1 VSVRIVPIGS
11 DDPGAHVDALARF
24 FADLPEGD
32 RTFVKEDVGSSEAV
46 RGWLDPKRQW
56 LALDGDRI
64 VGFLAVLPL
73 HGWSDHVGEIR
84 LVVHPGHRGAGLGR
98 TLARHA
104 LREAVGRG
112 LSKVVVEVVADQ
124 EALLAM
130 FTGLGFTGEALLRDH
145 VRDRTGALRDLV
157 LLAHHVD
164 DTWSAM
170 RTVGLAEELAGGQ

>member
-1 VSVRIVPIGS
+1 MTARIVPI
-11 DDPGAHVDALARF
+11 DAAHVDALARF

-32 RTFVKEDVGSSEAV
+32 RTFVKEDVDGPEAV
-46 RGWLDPKRQW
+46 RAWADPQRQW
-56 LALDGDRI
+56 LALDEDDRI

-84 LVVHPGHRGAGLGR
+84 LVVHPRARGAGLGR

-164 DTWSAM
+164 ETWAAM
-170 RTVGLAEELAGGQ
+170 RTVGLADELTGEG

>member
-1 VSVRIVPIGS
+1 MTIRIVP
-11 DDPGAHVDALARF
+11 VDEGRLDVLARF

-32 RTFVKEDVGSSEAV
+32 RTFVKENVDSVGAI
-46 RGWLDPKRQW
+46 RAWLDPQRQW
-56 LALDGDRI
+56 LALDEDERI

-73 HGWSDHVGEIR
+73 RGWSDHVGEIR
-84 LVVHPGHRGAGLGR
+84 LVVHPDHRGAGLGR
-98 TLARHA
+98 ALARHA

-112 LSKVVVEVVADQ
+112 LSKVQVEVVADQ

-130 FTGLGFTGEALLRDH
+130 FTGLGFTGEALLRNH

-164 DTWSAM
+164 DTWASM
-170 RTVGLAEELAGGQ
+170 RTVGLDDELAGDS

>member
-1 VSVRIVPIGS
+1 MTTRIVPI
-11 DDPGAHVDALARF
+11 DEAYVEALARF

-32 RTFVKEDVGSSEAV
+32 RTFVKEDADSVEAI
-46 RGWLDPKRQW
+46 RAWLDPQRQW
-56 LALDGDRI
+56 LALDEDQRM

-73 HGWSDHVGEIR
+73 RGWSDHVGEIR

-104 LREAVGRG
+104 LRDAVGRG
-112 LSKVVVEVVADQ
+112 LTKVQVEVVADQ

-164 DTWSAM
+164 DSWASM
-170 RTVGLAEELAGGQ
+170 RTVGLDAELNGGS

>member
-1 VSVRIVPIGS
+1 MTTRIVPI
-11 DDPGAHVDALARF
+11 DDAHVDALARF

-32 RTFVKEDVGSSEAV
+32 RTFVKEDVDGADAI
-46 RGWLDPKRQW
+46 RAWLDPGRQW
-56 LALDGDRI
+56 LALDDGDRI

-98 TLARHA
+98 QLARHA

-112 LSKVVVEVVADQ
+112 LSKVQVEVVADQ
-124 EALLAM
+124 EPLLAM

-145 VRDRTGALRDLV
+145 VRDRSGAMRDLV

-164 DTWSAM
+164 DTWASM
-170 RTVGLAEELAGGQ
+170 RTVGLDDELAGEG